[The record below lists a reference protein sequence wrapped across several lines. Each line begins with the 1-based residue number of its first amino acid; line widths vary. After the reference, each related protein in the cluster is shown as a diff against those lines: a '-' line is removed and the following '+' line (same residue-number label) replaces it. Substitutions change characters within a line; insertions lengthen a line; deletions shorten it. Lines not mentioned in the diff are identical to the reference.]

1 VSRARR
7 LSVAGVVAASVAL
20 IAPAAV
26 AAQGTD
32 PFPDD
37 QQPIGNE
44 YGLPPLDHP
53 HGSHAGGGGGGA
65 STGGGGAGTAGATG
79 ASASAGGAASS
90 GGALTA
96 SAVRRGEARNGANAG
111 GGAGAGAGTS
121 SGERLGISDVPPRAS
136 LSAGEDTRGGFDV
149 LLIVLAGVAAA
160 GLLLAAI
167 LSVGRPGRPA
177 A

>member
-1 VSRARR
+1 MV
-7 LSVAGVVAASVAL
+7 SVAGVVCVCAALLV
-20 IAPAAV
+20 PPTV

-37 QQPIGNE
+37 QQPVGNE

-53 HGSHAGGGGGGA
+53 HHGSHSGGGGGA
-65 STGGGGAGTAGATG
+65 AGGGGTGTAGTTG
-79 ASASAGGAASS
+79 AGAPAAGVASS
-90 GGALTA
+90 GGALSA
-96 SAVRRGEARNGANAG
+96 PAVRRGEARNGT
-111 GGAGAGAGTS
+111 GAGAGTS
-121 SGERLGISDVPPRAS
+121 SGERLGISDVPPRSS
-136 LSAGEDTRGGFDV
+136 LSGGEDTRGGFDV

-167 LSVGRPGRPA
+167 LGAARPRRPA

>member
-1 VSRARR
+1 MV
-7 LSVAGVVAASVAL
+7 SVAGLVCACAALLV
-20 IAPAAV
+20 PATV

-37 QQPIGNE
+37 QQPVGNQ

-53 HGSHAGGGGGGA
+53 HHGSDSGGGGGGSGPA
-65 STGGGGAGTAGATG
+65 GGGAA
-79 ASASAGGAASS
+79 GAASS

-96 SAVRRGEARNGANAG
+96 NAVHRGEAHGRNGAGARARRRAG
-111 GGAGAGAGTS
+111 SA
-121 SGERLGISDVPPRAS
+121 ERLGIGDVPPRPS
-136 LSAGEDTRGGFDV
+136 LSGGGDTRGGFDV
-149 LLIVLAGVAAA
+149 LLVVLAGVAAA

-167 LSVGRPGRPA
+167 LRVGRPGRPA

>member
-1 VSRARR
+1 MV
-7 LSVAGVVAASVAL
+7 SVAGVVCVCAALLV
-20 IAPAAV
+20 PPTV

-37 QQPIGNE
+37 QQPVGNE

-53 HGSHAGGGGGGA
+53 HHGSHSGGAAGGGGAAGA
-65 STGGGGAGTAGATG
+65 AGGGGTGTAGTTG
-79 ASASAGGAASS
+79 AGAPAAGAASS
-90 GGALTA
+90 GGALSA
-96 SAVRRGEARNGANAG
+96 PAVRRGEARNGAGAG
-111 GGAGAGAGTS
+111 GGTN
-121 SGERLGISDVPPRAS
+121 SGERLGISDVPPRSS

-167 LSVGRPGRPA
+167 LSVARPGRPA
-177 A
+177 D

>member
-1 VSRARR
+1 M
-7 LSVAGVVAASVAL
+7 SVAGVVAVGVAL
-20 IAPAAV
+20 IAPVSV

-37 QQPIGNE
+37 QQPVGNE

-65 STGGGGAGTAGATG
+65 STGGGGAGISGATG
-79 ASASAGGAASS
+79 AGAPAGGAASL
-90 GGALTA
+90 GGALSA
-96 SAVRRGEARNGANAG
+96 SAVRRGEARDRASRSA
-111 GGAGAGAGTS
+111 GAGAGAGTS
-121 SGERLGISDVPPRAS
+121 SGERLGISDVPPRSS

-167 LSVGRPGRPA
+167 LGVARPGRPA